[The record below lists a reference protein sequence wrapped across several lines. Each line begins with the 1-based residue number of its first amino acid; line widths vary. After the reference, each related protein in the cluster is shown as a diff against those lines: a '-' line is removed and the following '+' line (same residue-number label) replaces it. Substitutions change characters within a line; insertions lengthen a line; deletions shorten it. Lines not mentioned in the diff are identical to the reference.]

1 MNRLALIVAVAVL
14 GACGSPPAKK
24 EANVN
29 LAGYP
34 PAFRAGYLDGCDSS
48 KRSSGRTRDEDRFK
62 HDPQYAS
69 GWRDGFD
76 ICTKQKK

>member
-1 MNRLALIVAVAVL
+1 MKKFFLWSATALML
-14 GACGSPPAKK
+14 FACAAPKK

-34 PAFRAGYLDGCDSS
+34 PAFRAGYIDGCESS
-48 KRSSGRTRDEDRFK
+48 KQASVAVRDEVRFK

-76 ICTKQKK
+76 ICAKRKK